1 MTHGER
7 WLRFYGRSD
16 VAAAI
21 RNNEKAAFDQ
31 LFATYW

>member
-1 MTHGER
+1 MSYGAR

-21 RNNEKAAFDQ
+21 RNNDKATFRDG
-31 LFATYW
+31 